1 MGSRKERKMLYMYD
15 EEWLRPPVFA
25 WAFFFCCFL
34 LAAKLHTQGGC
45 SCMWNGRRRWNAL
58 SKPKTFFQPLI
69 LYFYLCCY
77 ALVNMRQLSLDS
89 RLGFKECKIPSPLR
103 FMSGSRCLPLNF
115 SCKIFSHPAEGRLKS
130 TFESNELYLWSE
142 VTSREWKNSIKRM
155 NYEYERLIWKK
166 GLNWSVR
173 LKIIMQLLFLK
184 NLQTFQ

>member
-115 SCKIFSHPAEGRLKS
+115 SCKIFFPSRWR
-130 TFESNELYLWSE
+130 TFEIDIRKQWIIS
-142 VTSREWKNSIKRM
+142 VKR
-155 NYEYERLIWKK
+155 NHFSW
-166 GLNWSVR
+166 V
-173 LKIIMQLLFLK
+173 
-184 NLQTFQ
+184 